1 LTRLGIDAG
10 KMTMGSGKHNLKK
23 GKDWDSSIPDKIILK
38 NFKEFQRSK
47 SFGEL
52 L

>member
-1 LTRLGIDAG
+1 
-10 KMTMGSGKHNLKK
+10 MGSGKHNFKK
-23 GKDWDSSIPDKIILK
+23 VKIVQYLIKVILK

>member
-1 LTRLGIDAG
+1 
-10 KMTMGSGKHNLKK
+10 MGSGKHNFKK
-23 GKDWDSSIPDKIILK
+23 VKIGIVQYLIKVILK